1 MSCELE
7 LFRSSFGRLMRSWVC
22 CSGPAGLWN
31 FHQLHLYI
39 SKLCVRFCWSLHC
52 NSIDWFSVTATCS
65 FLNYPANCV
74 LISNVFSSTLLIV
87 WFIFL
92 FLNGMAACLVH
103 WCVCVCASFLCR
115 YHALTLMYA
124 PYSILSNCKYLDT
137 CICETLEIEIVEAA
151 ARTHAGCFI

>member
-7 LFRSSFGRLMRSWVC
+7 LFRSSFGRLMWSWVC

-115 YHALTLMYA
+115 YHALTLMYDSSLF
-124 PYSILSNCKYLDT
+124 YIVKLQISGYLYMWDSRDWNGV
-137 CICETLEIEIVEAA
+137 IGLLQ
-151 ARTHAGCFI
+151 G